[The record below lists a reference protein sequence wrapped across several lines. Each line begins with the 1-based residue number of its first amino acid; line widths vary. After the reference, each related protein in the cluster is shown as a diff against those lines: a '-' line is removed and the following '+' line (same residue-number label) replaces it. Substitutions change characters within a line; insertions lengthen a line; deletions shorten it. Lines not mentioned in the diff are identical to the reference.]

1 MNVENVPL
9 RDLCEVRIGRTPSRS
24 NQNFWG
30 GPGVWLTI
38 SELNGGELRDSKEHI
53 SELAI
58 RDVMPPP
65 VPTGTLL
72 FSFKLSI
79 GKMGVSA
86 VPLYTNEAIA
96 ALPIRDP
103 KRLDREYLR
112 YALMA
117 TSGSVQ
123 ANHAVLGAVLN
134 KAKVEALPIP
144 VRPISEQRRIVDLLS
159 RAENIVRMRR
169 EAEKKAKEIIPALFL
184 DMFGDPATNPKGWE
198 AGALGSVTEI
208 QGGLQVTAK
217 RASLPLEAPY
227 LRVANVYRTHID
239 LSEIK
244 TIRLTAAELDRTRL
258 NPGDLLVIEGHG
270 NPAEVGRVGIWPG
283 GVDPCSHQNHLIRVR
298 CDPRMIDP
306 HFVWAYLN
314 SASGR
319 LVLLRQGKTTSGLNT
334 ISVSNVKSVVMP
346 LPPLRLQRTFAEY
359 VRHVE
364 ILNASQA
371 SAQHRAEQSFKSL
384 LAGAFWQGDS
394 A

>member
-30 GPGVWLTI
+30 GPGVWVTI
-38 SELNGGELRDSKEHI
+38 SELNGGELADSKEHI

-65 VPTGTLL
+65 VPAGTLL

-79 GKMGVSA
+79 GKMGVSG

-103 KRLDREYLR
+103 ERLDREYLR

-144 VRPISEQRRIVDLLS
+144 VRPISEQRCIVDLLS

-169 EAEKKAKEIIPALFL
+169 EAERKAKEIIPALFL
-184 DMFGDPATNPKGWE
+184 DMFGDPAMNPNGWAIKSVAE
-198 AGALGSVTEI
+198 VVAIESPLRKPNFVTEANEVCI
-208 QGGLQVTAK
+208 GPDSIESMTGQLLSQPTVRDVRPISGKYRYRRRDVLYSKIRPALVKVALAPSDGYCSADMYPLTCGQQLQ
-217 RASLPLEAPY
+217 PEY
-227 LRVANVYRTHID
+227 LMQILLNKHFTRYA
-239 LSEIK
+239 
-244 TIRLTAAELDRTRL
+244 LDRATRAQMPKINREAL
-258 NPGDLLVIEGHG
+258 FSYRFPVPPTELQRSFARHCQGYRN
-270 NPAEVGRVGIWPG
+270 
-283 GVDPCSHQNHLIRVR
+283 VR
-298 CDPRMIDP
+298 E
-306 HFVWAYLN
+306 
-314 SASGR
+314 
-319 LVLLRQGKTTSGLNT
+319 
-334 ISVSNVKSVVMP
+334 
-346 LPPLRLQRTFAEY
+346 LQRTALG
-359 VRHVE
+359 
-364 ILNASQA
+364 IS
-371 SAQHRAEQSFKSL
+371 EQEFQSL
-384 LAGAFWQGDS
+384 LSGIFGE
-394 A
+394 